1 MMKNLFLTSSFKD
14 VVPLFTEFES
24 NLQGKTVTFIPTAS
38 KVEEVVFYVEAGK
51 KALEDLGLIVEE
63 LDVATETLEE
73 ITATL
78 KKNDFIYVTGGNTFF
93 LLQELK
99 RSGADKLILEEIA
112 KEKLYIGESAGAVIM
127 SPNIS
132 YIQSMDSVKKATN
145 LTNYDALNLVDFSIL
160 PHYNNVPFKEVTQKI
175 VADYA
180 GKSTMRPISNQEA
193 IFVRDKEVSIKRLD

>member
-1 MMKNLFLTSSFKD
+1 MKNLFLTSSFKD
-14 VVPLFTEFES
+14 VVALFTEFES
-24 NLQGKTVTFIPTAS
+24 NIQGKTVTFIPTAS
-38 KVEEVVFYVEAGK
+38 IVEEVVFYVEAGK

-63 LDVATETLEE
+63 LDVATETLEK
-73 ITATL
+73 ITMTL

-99 RSGADKLILEEIA
+99 RTGADKLILEEIA
-112 KEKLYIGESAGAVIM
+112 KGKLYIGESAGAVIT

-180 GKSTMRPISNQEA
+180 GNSKLQPINNKEV
-193 IFVRDKEVSIKRLD
+193 IFVRDKEVFTKRLN

>member
-1 MMKNLFLTSSFKD
+1 MKNLFLTSSFKD

-73 ITATL
+73 ITAVL

-99 RSGADKLILEEIA
+99 QSGADKLILEEIA
-112 KEKLYIGESAGAVIM
+112 KGKLYIGESAGAVIM

-132 YIQSMDSVKKATN
+132 YIQSMDSAKKATN

>member
-99 RSGADKLILEEIA
+99 RSGADKLILAEIA
-112 KEKLYIGESAGAVIM
+112 KGKLYIGESAGAVIM

-132 YIQSMDSVKKATN
+132 YIQSMDSAKKATN

-180 GKSTMRPISNQEA
+180 GKPTMRPISNQEA
-193 IFVRDKEVSIKRLD
+193 IFVRDKEVSLKRLD

>member
-1 MMKNLFLTSSFKD
+1 MKNLFLTSSFKD

-24 NLQGKTVTFIPTAS
+24 NLQGKTVSFIPTAS
-38 KVEEVVFYVEAGK
+38 TVEEVVFYVEAGK
-51 KALEDLGLIVEE
+51 KALKDLGLIVEE
-63 LDVATETLEE
+63 LDVATETLGE

-99 RSGADKLILEEIA
+99 RTGADKLLLEEIA
-112 KEKLYIGESAGAVIM
+112 KGKLYIGESAGAVIT

-145 LTNYDALNLVDFSIL
+145 LTNYDALNLVNFYTL
-160 PHYNNVPFKEVTQKI
+160 PHYNNAPFKKITQQI
-175 VADYA
+175 IADYTDDL
-180 GKSTMRPISNQEA
+180 KIFPISNCEA
-193 IFVRDKEVSIKRLD
+193 IVVQDNVVTSKGIL

>member
-1 MMKNLFLTSSFKD
+1 MKNLFLTSSFKD
-14 VVPLFTEFES
+14 VVSLFTEFES

-38 KVEEVVFYVEAGK
+38 TVEEVVFYVEAGK

-63 LDVATETLEE
+63 LDVTTETLEE

-112 KEKLYIGESAGAVIM
+112 KEKLYIGESAGAVIT

-160 PHYNNVPFKEVTQKI
+160 PHYNNAPFKEVTQKI

>member
-14 VVPLFTEFES
+14 VVPLFNEFES
-24 NLQGKTVTFIPTAS
+24 NLQGKSVSFIPTAS
-38 KVEEVVFYVEAGK
+38 TVEEVVFYVEAGK

-63 LDVATETLEE
+63 LDVAAENLEE
-73 ITATL
+73 ITMTL

-112 KEKLYIGESAGAVIM
+112 KGKLYIGESAGAVIT

-145 LTNYDALNLVDFSIL
+145 LTNYDALNLVDFYML
-160 PHYNNVPFKEVTQKI
+160 PHYNNAPFKKITQQI
-175 VADYA
+175 IADYA
-180 GKSTMRPISNQEA
+180 DDLKIFPISNYEA
-193 IFVRDKEVSIKRLD
+193 IFVQDNMVTSKGIL

>member
-99 RSGADKLILEEIA
+99 RSGADKLILAEIA
-112 KEKLYIGESAGAVIM
+112 KKKLYIGESAGAVIM

-132 YIQSMDSVKKATN
+132 YIQSMDSAKKATN

-180 GKSTMRPISNQEA
+180 GKPTMRPISNQEA
-193 IFVRDKEVSIKRLD
+193 IFVRDKEVSLKRLD

>member
-73 ITATL
+73 ITTTL

-99 RSGADKLILEEIA
+99 RSGTDKLILEEIA
-112 KEKLYIGESAGAVIM
+112 KGKLYIGESAGAVIT

-145 LTNYDALNLVDFSIL
+145 LTNYDALNLVGFSIL
-160 PHYNNVPFKEVTQKI
+160 PHYNNTPFKEVTQKI
-175 VADYA
+175 AADYA
-180 GKSTMRPISNQEA
+180 GKPTMRPISNQEA

>member
-112 KEKLYIGESAGAVIM
+112 KGKLYIGESAGAVIM

-160 PHYNNVPFKEVTQKI
+160 PHYNNAPFKEVTQKI

-180 GKSTMRPISNQEA
+180 GKPTMRPISNQEA
-193 IFVRDKEVSIKRLD
+193 IFVRDKEVSIKSLD

>member
-1 MMKNLFLTSSFKD
+1 MKNLFLTSSFKD

-38 KVEEVVFYVEAGK
+38 QVEEVVFYVEAGK

-112 KEKLYIGESAGAVIM
+112 KGKLYIGESAGAVIT

-160 PHYNNVPFKEVTQKI
+160 PHYNNAPFKEVTQKI
-175 VADYA
+175 VANYA
-180 GKSTMRPISNQEA
+180 GKPTMRPISNQEA
-193 IFVRDKEVSIKRLD
+193 IFVRDKEVSIKSLD

>member
-1 MMKNLFLTSSFKD
+1 MKNLFLTSSFKD

-73 ITATL
+73 ITAVL

-112 KEKLYIGESAGAVIM
+112 KGKLYIGESAGAVIM

-132 YIQSMDSVKKATN
+132 YIQSMDSAKKATN

-180 GKSTMRPISNQEA
+180 GKSTMRPISNQEV

>member
-1 MMKNLFLTSSFKD
+1 MKNLFLTSSFKD

-73 ITATL
+73 ITTTL

-112 KEKLYIGESAGAVIM
+112 KGKLYIGESAGAVIM

-160 PHYNNVPFKEVTQKI
+160 PHYNNAPFKEVTQKI

-180 GKSTMRPISNQEA
+180 GKPTMRPISNQEA
-193 IFVRDKEVSIKRLD
+193 IFVRDKEVSIKSLD

>member
-1 MMKNLFLTSSFKD
+1 MKNLFLTSSFKD
-14 VVPLFTEFES
+14 VVALFTEFES

-38 KVEEVVFYVEAGK
+38 IVEEVVFYVEAGK

-73 ITATL
+73 ITMTL

-99 RSGADKLILEEIA
+99 RTGADKLILEEIA
-112 KEKLYIGESAGAVIM
+112 KGKLYIGESAGAVLT

-193 IFVRDKEVSIKRLD
+193 ILVRDKEVSLKRLD

>member
-1 MMKNLFLTSSFKD
+1 MKNLFLTSSFKD

-73 ITATL
+73 ITTTL

-99 RSGADKLILEEIA
+99 RTGADKLILEEIA
-112 KEKLYIGESAGAVIM
+112 KGKLYIGESAGAVIM

-160 PHYNNVPFKEVTQKI
+160 PHYNNTPFKKVTQKI
-175 VADYA
+175 VANYA
-180 GKSTMRPISNQEA
+180 GKPTMRPISNQEA

>member
-38 KVEEVVFYVEAGK
+38 KVEEVIFYVEAGK

-63 LDVATETLEE
+63 LDVTTETLEE

-112 KEKLYIGESAGAVIM
+112 KGKLYIGESAGAVIT

-193 IFVRDKEVSIKRLD
+193 IFVRDKEVSLKRLD

>member
-1 MMKNLFLTSSFKD
+1 MKNLFLTSSFKD

-38 KVEEVVFYVEAGK
+38 TVEEVVFYVEAGK

-63 LDVATETLEE
+63 LDVTTETLEE

-99 RSGADKLILEEIA
+99 RTGADKLILEEIA
-112 KEKLYIGESAGAVIM
+112 KGKLYIGESAGAVIM

-160 PHYNNVPFKEVTQKI
+160 PHYNNAPFKEVTQKI
-175 VADYA
+175 VANYA
-180 GKSTMRPISNQEA
+180 GKPTMRPISNQEA
-193 IFVRDKEVSIKRLD
+193 IFVRDKEVSIKSLD

>member
-1 MMKNLFLTSSFKD
+1 MKNLFLTSSFKD

-38 KVEEVVFYVEAGK
+38 TVEEVVFYVEAGK

-63 LDVATETLEE
+63 LDVAAENLEE
-73 ITATL
+73 ITMTL

-112 KEKLYIGESAGAVIM
+112 KGKLYIGESAGAVIT

-160 PHYNNVPFKEVTQKI
+160 PHYNNAPFKEVTQKI

-180 GKSTMRPISNQEA
+180 GKPTMRPISNQEA
-193 IFVRDKEVSIKRLD
+193 ILVRDKEVRD

>member
-99 RSGADKLILEEIA
+99 RSGADKLILAEIA
-112 KEKLYIGESAGAVIM
+112 KGKLYIGESAGAVIM

-132 YIQSMDSVKKATN
+132 YIQSMDSAKKATN

-160 PHYNNVPFKEVTQKI
+160 PHYNNAPFKEVTQKI

-180 GKSTMRPISNQEA
+180 GKPTMRPISNQEA
-193 IFVRDKEVSIKRLD
+193 IFVRDKEVSLKRLD

>member
-1 MMKNLFLTSSFKD
+1 MKNLFLTSSFKD
-14 VVPLFTEFES
+14 VVALFTEFES

-38 KVEEVVFYVEAGK
+38 IVEEVVFYVEAGK

-73 ITATL
+73 ITMTL

-99 RSGADKLILEEIA
+99 RTGADKLILEEIA
-112 KEKLYIGESAGAVIM
+112 KGKLYIGESAGAVLT

-180 GKSTMRPISNQEA
+180 GNSKLQPINNKEV
-193 IFVRDKEVSIKRLD
+193 IFVRDKEVFTKRLN

>member
-63 LDVATETLEE
+63 LDVATGTLEE

-112 KEKLYIGESAGAVIM
+112 KGKLYIGESAGAVIT

-160 PHYNNVPFKEVTQKI
+160 PHYNNAPFKEVTQKI

-180 GKSTMRPISNQEA
+180 GKPTMRPISNQEA
-193 IFVRDKEVSIKRLD
+193 IFVRDKEVSLKSLD

>member
-1 MMKNLFLTSSFKD
+1 MKNLFLTSSFKD

-112 KEKLYIGESAGAVIM
+112 KEKLYIGESAGAVIT

>member
-1 MMKNLFLTSSFKD
+1 MKNLFLTSSFKD

-112 KEKLYIGESAGAVIM
+112 KEKLYIGESAGAVIT

-160 PHYNNVPFKEVTQKI
+160 PHYNNAPFKEVTQKI

>member
-1 MMKNLFLTSSFKD
+1 MKNLFLTSSFKD

-38 KVEEVVFYVEAGK
+38 TVEEVVFYVEAGK

-63 LDVATETLEE
+63 LDVTTETLEE

-112 KEKLYIGESAGAVIM
+112 KGKLYIGESAGAVIT

-160 PHYNNVPFKEVTQKI
+160 PHYNNTPFKEVTQKI

-180 GKSTMRPISNQEA
+180 GKPTMRPISNQEA
-193 IFVRDKEVSIKRLD
+193 IFVRDKEVSIKSLD

>member
-1 MMKNLFLTSSFKD
+1 MKNLFLTSSFKD

-73 ITATL
+73 ITTTL

-99 RSGADKLILEEIA
+99 RSGTDKLILEEIA
-112 KEKLYIGESAGAVIM
+112 KGKLYIGESAGAVIT

-145 LTNYDALNLVDFSIL
+145 LTNYDALNLVGFSIL
-160 PHYNNVPFKEVTQKI
+160 PHYNNTPFKEVTQKI
-175 VADYA
+175 AADYA
-180 GKSTMRPISNQEA
+180 GKPTMRPISNQEA

>member
-1 MMKNLFLTSSFKD
+1 MKNLFLTSSFKD

-51 KALEDLGLIVEE
+51 KALKDLGLIVEE

-99 RSGADKLILEEIA
+99 RSGADKLILAEIA
-112 KEKLYIGESAGAVIM
+112 KGKLYIGESAGAVIM

-132 YIQSMDSVKKATN
+132 YIQSMDSAKKATN

-180 GKSTMRPISNQEA
+180 GKPTMRPISNQEA
-193 IFVRDKEVSIKRLD
+193 IFVRDKEVSLKRLD

>member
-1 MMKNLFLTSSFKD
+1 MKNLFLNSSFKD

-51 KALEDLGLIVEE
+51 EALEDLGLIVEE
-63 LDVATETLEE
+63 LDVTTETLEE

-112 KEKLYIGESAGAVIM
+112 KGKLYIGESAGAVIT

-160 PHYNNVPFKEVTQKI
+160 PHYNNTPFKEVTQKI

-180 GKSTMRPISNQEA
+180 GKPTMRPISNQEA
-193 IFVRDKEVSIKRLD
+193 IFVRDKEVSIKSLD

>member
-1 MMKNLFLTSSFKD
+1 MKNLFLTSSFKD

-38 KVEEVVFYVEAGK
+38 KVEEVIFYVEAGK

-112 KEKLYIGESAGAVIM
+112 KGKLYIGESAGAVIT

-160 PHYNNVPFKEVTQKI
+160 PHYNNAPFKEVTQKI

>member
-14 VVPLFTEFES
+14 VVALLTEFES

-38 KVEEVVFYVEAGK
+38 IVEEVVFYVEAGK
-51 KALEDLGLIVEE
+51 KALKDLGLIVEE

-73 ITATL
+73 ITMTL

-99 RSGADKLILEEIA
+99 RTGADKLILEEIA
-112 KEKLYIGESAGAVIM
+112 KGKLYIGESAGAVIT

-180 GKSTMRPISNQEA
+180 GNSKLQPINNKEV
-193 IFVRDKEVSIKRLD
+193 IFVRDKEVFTKRLN

>member
-1 MMKNLFLTSSFKD
+1 MMKNLFLTSSFND

-38 KVEEVVFYVEAGK
+38 KVEEVVFYIEAGK

-73 ITATL
+73 ITTTL

-112 KEKLYIGESAGAVIM
+112 KGKLYIGESAGAVIM

-160 PHYNNVPFKEVTQKI
+160 PHYNNAPFKEVTQKI

-180 GKSTMRPISNQEA
+180 GKPTMRPISNQEA
-193 IFVRDKEVSIKRLD
+193 IFVRDKEVSIKSLD

>member
-1 MMKNLFLTSSFKD
+1 MKNLFLTSSFKD

-112 KEKLYIGESAGAVIM
+112 KGKLYIGESAGAVIT

-180 GKSTMRPISNQEA
+180 GKSMMRPISNQEA
-193 IFVRDKEVSIKRLD
+193 IFVRDKEVSIKSLD

>member
-1 MMKNLFLTSSFKD
+1 MKNLFLTSSFKD

-99 RSGADKLILEEIA
+99 RSGADKLILAEIA
-112 KEKLYIGESAGAVIM
+112 KGKLYIGESAGAVIM

-132 YIQSMDSVKKATN
+132 YIQSMDSAKKATN

-180 GKSTMRPISNQEA
+180 GKPTMRPISNQEA
-193 IFVRDKEVSIKRLD
+193 IFVRDKEVSIKSLD

>member
-1 MMKNLFLTSSFKD
+1 MKNLFLTSSFND

-38 KVEEVVFYVEAGK
+38 KVEEVVFYIEAGK

-73 ITATL
+73 ITTTL

-112 KEKLYIGESAGAVIM
+112 KGKLYIGESAGAVIM

-160 PHYNNVPFKEVTQKI
+160 PHYNNAPFKEVTQKI

-180 GKSTMRPISNQEA
+180 GKPTMRPISNQEA
-193 IFVRDKEVSIKRLD
+193 IFVRDKEVSIKSLD

>member
-1 MMKNLFLTSSFKD
+1 MKNLFLTSSFND

-38 KVEEVVFYVEAGK
+38 KVEEVVFYIEAGK

-73 ITATL
+73 ITTTL

-99 RSGADKLILEEIA
+99 RTGADKLILEEIA
-112 KEKLYIGESAGAVIM
+112 KGKLYIGESAGAVIT

-145 LTNYDALNLVDFSIL
+145 LTNYDALNLVGFSIL
-160 PHYNNVPFKEVTQKI
+160 PHYNNAPFKEVTQKI

-180 GKSTMRPISNQEA
+180 GKPTMRPISNQEA
-193 IFVRDKEVSIKRLD
+193 IFVRDKEVSIKSLD

>member
-51 KALEDLGLIVEE
+51 KALEDLGLIVAE

-73 ITATL
+73 ITTTL

-112 KEKLYIGESAGAVIM
+112 KGKLYIGESAGAVIM

-160 PHYNNVPFKEVTQKI
+160 PHYNNTPFKEVTQKI
-175 VADYA
+175 IADYTDDL
-180 GKSTMRPISNQEA
+180 KIFPISNFEA
-193 IFVRDKEVSIKRLD
+193 IFVQGNVVTSKGIL

>member
-73 ITATL
+73 ITAVL

-112 KEKLYIGESAGAVIM
+112 KGKLYIGESAGAVIM

-132 YIQSMDSVKKATN
+132 YIQSMDSAKKATN

-180 GKSTMRPISNQEA
+180 GKSTMRPISNQEV

>member
-1 MMKNLFLTSSFKD
+1 MKNLFLTSSFKD

-73 ITATL
+73 ITAVL

-112 KEKLYIGESAGAVIM
+112 KGKLYIGESAGAVIM

-132 YIQSMDSVKKATN
+132 YIQSMDSAKKATN

>member
-1 MMKNLFLTSSFKD
+1 MKNLFLTSSFKD

-38 KVEEVVFYVEAGK
+38 KAEEVVFYVEAGK

-112 KEKLYIGESAGAVIM
+112 KGKLYIGESAGAVIT

-160 PHYNNVPFKEVTQKI
+160 PHYNNEPFKEVTQKI
-175 VADYA
+175 VANYA
-180 GKSTMRPISNQEA
+180 VKPTMRPISNQEA